1 MQNNKKQFN
10 QEKLIEILKQEPD
23 IIAVYLFGS
32 YLDEKVTQPGDVDL
46 ALLLS
51 KPPKSNVQRFIKLY
65 PKLSEVFA
73 PFEVDLLFLHSV
85 KVPMR
90 FEVISASKVIYC
102 TDDDLR
108 TDFEDNVTREYL
120 DFMYHLKA
128 AHREFYEELMEGNL
142 FV

>member
-1 MQNNKKQFN
+1 MQKNKKQFN

-32 YLDEKVTQPGDVDL
+32 YLDEKIAQPGDIDL
-46 ALLLS
+46 ALLFN
-51 KPPKSNVQRFIKLY
+51 KPPKSNVQRFIELY

-85 KVPMR
+85 KLPMR
-90 FEVISASKVIYC
+90 FEVISTSRVIYC

-120 DFMYHLKA
+120 DYKYHLEA
-128 AHREFYEELMEGNL
+128 AHREFCEELMEGNL